1 MTAGNYTI
9 VISFIGYDDF
19 RDNININKGKNYKI
33 DAILSIEP
41 ILMTNGTKNK
51 FCHRHLVADWLQN
64 KLNFELEEYKIGKVS
79 RQNGYMKKTE
89 NPTLFE

>member
-1 MTAGNYTI
+1 
-9 VISFIGYDDF
+9 
-19 RDNININKGKNYKI
+19 
-33 DAILSIEP
+33 
-41 ILMTNGTKNK
+41 MTNGTKNK

-64 KLNFELEEYKIGKVS
+64 KLNFELQEYKIGKVS